1 MISAI
6 HIKLDVHKLILYENC
21 VDTYGNKSALGDG
34 YPYSTHS
41 FYYMIHRLEN
51 NKQGMTQ
58 LDHIKHNFRKLQQL
72 GPHG

>member
-41 FYYMIHRLEN
+41 HPYLLSIYERDERN
-51 NKQGMTQ
+51 RQESY
-58 LDHIKHNFRKLQQL
+58 IKEEVIDKVCESK
-72 GPHG
+72 